1 MERSGFPR
9 GVDTERRRHLDS
21 KVNSHH
27 PDGLGRQYPSAG
39 LDPAPGGRHLPVQRL
54 YHRRHAILSVIFWTL
69 LAVLFVRPAME
80 FSNRIQSTLT
90 GMKGTPSETVRQNVV
105 KNFSTAL
112 AFPTA
117 IVWDAQ
123 GVPPDQAEA
132 AWQSALAA
140 LHGDAKVNDVTDG
153 RVMIQNWPTDSWHAA
168 FVAVGATTY
177 GEAEKVV
184 PELRGDVAK
193 LSFPGGHRPWITGG
207 PALFLDLNLASTTA
221 LRGGETVALPITFLI
236 LIVVF
241 RSLVAALLP
250 VLVATLGVVCTLGI
264 LSLLAGMMH
273 VTFFVPNLVTM
284 IGLGV
289 GIDYCLIY
297 LARYR
302 RERANHLTTQE
313 ALHLTRIT
321 AGKTVLASAV
331 MVMSGFLMLLFIPLE
346 FFTSIAV
353 GGMLVVAV
361 VALAT
366 LTLLPAMIFI
376 MGSKLEWGSGLL
388 HPFRSIRLGPS
399 CCEKWGQLVV
409 RCPRRCL
416 LLGLVILALLG
427 IPAFRLHVASVEA
440 KNIPPQAESRLGYE
454 SLSRHLGSGWMMPI
468 IVLVQHPSGEWMNAD
483 GLAQEKTLV
492 DQLSQLPNTEKVVTV
507 SDTSGSRRMQQTRM
521 GLLTSF
527 NDPSQ
532 SVILLLS
539 QADPQSST
547 ARLWI
552 DRVTALLGRSEKAAP
567 AGPRYFVGGL
577 PSVTLTADRVIIN
590 ALPEVIFFT
599 LCSTFVLLL
608 LFMRS
613 LFVAVKAIILN
624 LFCVMAAYGFQV
636 LCFQDGWGARLF
648 HFNPTDGLNTVVL
661 VICFCA
667 LFGLSMDY
675 EVFILSAVR
684 ESWLDQHDM
693 RLAVQEGLLRVAGI
707 ITSAAIIMIS
717 VFLSFGFV
725 DVVEIEQLGVGLSFA
740 VLLDATV
747 IRLLLVPSAMVLLGR
762 WAFWFPGQA
771 LPIAGRHHGHHY
783 SGEKLHA
790 SAETKRTAGI

>member
-1 MERSGFPR
+1 
-9 GVDTERRRHLDS
+9 V
-21 KVNSHH
+21 
-27 PDGLGRQYPSAG
+27 
-39 LDPAPGGRHLPVQRL
+39 PASRL
-54 YHRRHAILSVIFWTL
+54 YHRRHALISVGFWIVM
-69 LAVLFVRPAME
+69 AVLFTPLALK
-80 FSNRIQSTLT
+80 FADRIESTLN
-90 GMKGTPSETVRQNVV
+90 GMKGTQSEKVRQDVV

-117 IVWDAQ
+117 IVWDAA
-123 GVPPDQAEA
+123 GVPPDQADA
-132 AWQSALAA
+132 TWANTLAA
-140 LHGDAKVNDVTDG
+140 LRADPMVNDVTDG
-153 RVMIQNWPTDSWHAA
+153 QVMVATWPRSSWHAG
-168 FVAVGATTY
+168 FVAVKTTTY
-177 GEAEKVV
+177 GGAEKIV
-184 PELRGDVAK
+184 PLLRADLAK
-193 LSFPGGHRPWITGG
+193 LPFPGRRPWVTGG
-207 PALFLDLNLASTTA
+207 PALFLDLNLASTDA
-221 LRGGETVALPITFLI
+221 LRGGEIVALPVTFLI
-236 LIVVF
+236 LLVVF
-241 RSLVAALLP
+241 RSVVAAVLP
-250 VLVATLGVVCTLGI
+250 VLVATLGVICTLGA
-264 LSLLAGMMH
+264 LSVFASSSWLIPPKLVMP

-331 MVMSGFLMLLFIPLE
+331 LVMSGFMTLLFIPLE

-366 LTLLPAMIFI
+366 LTLLPAMIFLV
-376 MGSKLEWGSGLL
+376 GPHLEWGSKMLR
-388 HPFRSIRLGPS
+388 PFRSIRVGPLFY
-399 CCEKWGQLVV
+399 EWWGQVVV
-409 RCPRRCL
+409 RRPWICVFGGVL
-416 LLGLVILALLG
+416 LLILLG
-427 IPAFRLHVASVEA
+427 IPAFRLHIASVEA
-440 KNIPPQAESRLGYE
+440 KNIPPQAESRKGYE
-454 SLSRHLGSGWMMPI
+454 SLSQNLGAGWMMPAI
-468 IVLVQHPSGEWMNAD
+468 ILVQHPNDTWLNGE

-492 DQLSQLPNTEKVVTV
+492 DQLEQLPNTAKVITVT
-507 SDTSGSRRMQQTRM
+507 DATGTRREQQTRM

-527 NDPSQ
+527 SDPTQ
-532 SVILLLS
+532 SVILMLS
-539 QADPQSST
+539 QVDPQST
-547 ARLWI
+547 AARLWL
-552 DRVTALLGRSEKAAP
+552 DRINALLNHSERAAP
-567 AGPRYFVGGL
+567 DGPRYYVGGL
-577 PSVTLTADRVIIN
+577 PSVTLSSDRVIIGV
-590 ALPEVIFFT
+590 LPKVIFIT
-599 LCSTFVLLL
+599 LCSTFVLLF

-613 LFVAVKAIILN
+613 LLVAVKAIVLN
-624 LFCVMAAYGFQV
+624 LLCVMAAYGFQV

-684 ESWLDQHDM
+684 ESWLDQHNM
-693 RLAVQEGLLRVAGI
+693 RLAVQEGLLRVGGI

-747 IRLLLVPSAMVLLGR
+747 IRLVLVPSIMTLMGR
-762 WAFWFPGQA
+762 WAFWCPGHP
-771 LPIAGRHHGHHY
+771 LPVAERHPRGHHY
-783 SGEKLHA
+783 SGEKLNPPTESKQA
-790 SAETKRTAGI
+790 TGI